1 MESLCLD
8 HDFSKIIIVIII
20 IITLRDVSLNHD
32 IINNYLK
39 DSKERLEVFQMFIK
53 SMDEN
58 IRHCINIK
66 QISFYSS
73 IMSANN
79 NINFL

>member
-8 HDFSKIIIVIII
+8 HDFSKIIIVII

-79 NINFL
+79 NINLL

>member
-8 HDFSKIIIVIII
+8 HDFSKIIIVII

>member
-8 HDFSKIIIVIII
+8 HDFSKIIIVII

-73 IMSANN
+73 LMSANN
-79 NINFL
+79 NINLL